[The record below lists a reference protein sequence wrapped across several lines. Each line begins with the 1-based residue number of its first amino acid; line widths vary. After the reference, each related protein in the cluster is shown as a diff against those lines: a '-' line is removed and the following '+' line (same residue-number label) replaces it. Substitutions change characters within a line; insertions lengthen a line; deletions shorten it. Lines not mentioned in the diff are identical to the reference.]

1 MKDFS
6 ANFHNLEARS
16 LFFKYPGGMLKLG
29 IPVLWENIDILKDIK
44 DKFFRENLLAYALI
58 QVCFRLY
65 GNLK

>member
-1 MKDFS
+1 
-6 ANFHNLEARS
+6 
-16 LFFKYPGGMLKLG
+16 MLKLG